1 MHNLEGWGLQK
12 HYNNYPPPPLMYAV
26 DKVRI
31 DTLTMKKYDTHK
43 IEIYFMVLQFTRHK
57 VQSFDASFSLFSIS
71 CIVFRT
77 ISPENLGCSEKDTK
91 CHSLWQHIET
101 ETGTNCST
109 IFWKLKCK
117 TQYSFRHHLYISN
130 YFLREVSGWDGNS
143 WVLGMRG
150 QAGG

>member
-31 DTLTMKKYDTHK
+31 DTLTMKKYNTHK
-43 IEIYFMVLQFTRHK
+43 MEIYLMVLQFTRHK

-109 IFWKLKCK
+109 IFWKLKEMQDSVVFVIIQICQITFCVKFLAWMETVWCK
-117 TQYSFRHHLYISN
+117 
-130 YFLREVSGWDGNS
+130 V
-143 WVLGMRG
+143 
-150 QAGG
+150 